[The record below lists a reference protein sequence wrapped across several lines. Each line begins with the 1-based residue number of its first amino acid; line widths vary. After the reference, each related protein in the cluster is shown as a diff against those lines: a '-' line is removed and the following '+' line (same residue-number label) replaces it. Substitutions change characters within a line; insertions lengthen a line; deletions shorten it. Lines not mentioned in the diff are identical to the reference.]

1 MIIPVITAF
10 NLFAGP
16 LPSVTADARANISF
30 QESRYK
36 ESPQYVMIRGIITS
50 TGTNAFAIGEH
61 TMYID
66 AGKTGMYRQ
75 LGTIETGARAEVKA
89 KRVNDVLYVEHII
102 IVGTGQ
108 GRTQVVVK
116 AKEDDEKENQATV
129 DADSRTR
136 LEIKARGTFDQ
147 LSLYLKNV
155 LKLFTSV
162 SI

>member
-16 LPSVTADARANISF
+16 LPSLTADARANISF

-66 AGKTGMYRQ
+66 AGKTGTYRQ

-89 KRVNDVLYVEHII
+89 KRVNDVLYAEHII

-116 AKEDDEKENQATV
+116 AKQEAEKPDRE
-129 DADSRTR
+129 ADSRTR

>member
-16 LPSVTADARANISF
+16 LPSLTADARANISF

-66 AGKTGMYRQ
+66 AGKTGTYRQ

-89 KRVNDVLYVEHII
+89 KRVNDVLYAEHII

-116 AKEDDEKENQATV
+116 AKQEAEKPDRE
-129 DADSRTR
+129 ADSRTR
-136 LEIKARGTFDQ
+136 LEIKARGTFDH
-147 LSLYLKNV
+147 LALYLKHV